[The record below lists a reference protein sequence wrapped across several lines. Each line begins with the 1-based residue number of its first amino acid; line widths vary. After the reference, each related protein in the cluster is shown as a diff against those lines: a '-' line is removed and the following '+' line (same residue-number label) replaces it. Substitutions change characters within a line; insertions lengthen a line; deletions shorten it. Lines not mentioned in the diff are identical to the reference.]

1 MSDSSYESSFEN
13 SFESSYE
20 NSYEKKGYLND
31 NFRIFHLTDRNQ
43 REYDFHYHDFA
54 KILILISGDVSYT
67 IEGRTYRLA
76 PYDVVLVDAGQ
87 LHRPI
92 VHTASAYERII
103 LYVSP
108 AYLAFLK
115 REHYDLSLCFQ
126 KAKEEQTNVLR
137 ISSFERSLLYESCRR
152 LSASLDEH
160 DYAHELRHELLFLE
174 FLIQLNRA
182 VLHNQIQYI
191 GMKSSNEKILAVLDF
206 ITTHLTE
213 DITPDSIAGTLYLNK
228 YYLMHLFKAETGYTL
243 GSYITNKR
251 LLLARE
257 LLQKGIPA
265 TQVCYDCGFKN
276 YSTFSRAYKKCF
288 QDTPRSVKSMCES
301 T

>member
-1 MSDSSYESSFEN
+1 MSDSDYQ
-13 SFESSYE
+13 
-20 NSYEKKGYLND
+20 KRGYLND
-31 NFRIFHLTDRNQ
+31 NFRVFHLTDRHKH
-43 REYDFHYHDFA
+43 EYDFHYHDFA

-87 LHRPI
+87 IHRPT
-92 VHTASAYERII
+92 VHTDSPYERII
-103 LYVSP
+103 LYISP
-108 AYLAFLK
+108 AYLRSLTQ
-115 REHYDLSLCFQ
+115 EHYDLSLCFQ
-126 KAKEEQTNVLR
+126 KAKEEHTNVLR
-137 ISSFERSLLYESCRR
+137 ISSFERSLLYDSCRR
-152 LSASLDEH
+152 LSSSPDDH

-191 GMKSSNEKILAVLDF
+191 DMKPSNEKILAVLDY
-206 ITTHLTE
+206 INTHLTE
-213 DITPDSIAGTLYLNK
+213 DITPDSIAGSFYLNK

-243 GSYITNKR
+243 GNYITNKR
-251 LLLARE
+251 LLLAKE
-257 LLQKGIPA
+257 LLQKGIPS

-288 QDTPRSVKSMCES
+288 QDTPRNLKALH
-301 T
+301 